1 MYRIPPGASDDI
13 AGEQS
18 RDPIDDRDSGR
29 QVEVIAIGPS
39 AIVTGTVANGIV
51 TGWPK
56 DFRIEKAK
64 TKNPA

>member
-18 RDPIDDRDSGR
+18 RDPDDRDSGR

-39 AIVTGTVANGIV
+39 AIVTGDRREWDRDRVAKRFPN
-51 TGWPK
+51 
-56 DFRIEKAK
+56 
-64 TKNPA
+64 